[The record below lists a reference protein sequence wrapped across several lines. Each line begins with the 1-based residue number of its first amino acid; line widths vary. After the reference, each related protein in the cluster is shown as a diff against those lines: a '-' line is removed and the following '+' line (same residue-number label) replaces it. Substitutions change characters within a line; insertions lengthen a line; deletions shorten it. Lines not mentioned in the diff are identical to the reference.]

1 MTFPEMLKEYRT
13 RHGISQEK
21 LARKLDVSLMT
32 VNKWE
37 NDKTVPSLIVRK
49 GVEAILSED

>member
-1 MTFPEMLKEYRT
+1 MKLSEVLKEYRKE
-13 RHGISQEK
+13 HNLSKEK
-21 LARKLDVSLMT
+21 LARKLDVTLMT
-32 VNKWE
+32 VNNWE